1 MVPREGHHFNPVL
14 FLFSRS
20 LATFLSWI
28 VTGCYNSNDEICHIQ
43 NVLTKH
49 HLHRLNRYRSMIC
62 SRQIQSSKCRYNSN
76 ETLLKTNE
84 SIERTYGLNHI
95 SVPLELNPFFVVPHF
110 NGKCI
115 VFWLEFCFQGPALI
129 FRMGWVC
136 AFSCWHHN
144 YKTVSKRDNNISP
157 WGQYQGY
164 KDMDDQRPV
173 ETKR

>member
-1 MVPREGHHFNPVL
+1 MLENDYQWVHRNYICLLIKNSIELHLPTKNFSMFNHPPPP
-14 FLFSRS
+14 
-20 LATFLSWI
+20 SW
-28 VTGCYNSNDEICHIQ
+28 
-43 NVLTKH
+43 
-49 HLHRLNRYRSMIC
+49 
-62 SRQIQSSKCRYNSN
+62 QIQSSKCRYNSN

-84 SIERTYGLNHI
+84 SIERTYESNHI

-110 NGKCI
+110 NGKFI
-115 VFWLEFCFQGPALI
+115 VFWLQFCFQGPALI

-173 ETKR
+173 EIKR